1 MTDPANLSTWFEA
14 HADALVLYA
23 RQWLDRGGAEDVVQE
38 VFVRLMAQRREPP
51 NVKAWLYACVRNAA
65 ISEARSVFR
74 RRRREQTAAG
84 RMPGWFNPHPRDVL
98 EADTVQQA
106 VQGLPARQRE
116 VLLLRVWSGMTLNE
130 VAQVTGLA
138 ISTIFDE
145 YRRGLDGVRRVME
158 NTCRAKNEATTRS

>member
-1 MTDPANLSTWFEA
+1 MTDPAPLSTWFEA

-84 RMPGWFNPHPRDVL
+84 QTPAWFSPHPRDVL
-98 EADTVQQA
+98 EAETVQRA
-106 VQGLPARQRE
+106 VQDLPERQRE
-116 VLLLRVWSGMTLNE
+116 ILLLRVWSGMTLNE

-145 YRRGLDGVRRVME
+145 YRRGLDGVRRALE
-158 NTCRAKNEATTRS
+158 STCRVKTEATIRA

>member
-84 RMPGWFNPHPRDVL
+84 RTPGWFNPHPRDVL
-98 EADTVQQA
+98 EADTVQRA
-106 VQGLPARQRE
+106 VQSLPARQRE
-116 VLLLRVWSGMTLNE
+116 ILLLRVWSGMTLNE
-130 VAQVTGLA
+130 VAQVTGMA

-145 YRRGLDGVRRVME
+145 YRRGLDGVRQVME
-158 NTCRAKNEATTRS
+158 STCKAKNEATTRA

>member
-1 MTDPANLSTWFEA
+1 MTDPAHLSTWFEA

-84 RMPGWFNPHPRDVL
+84 RTPGWFNAHPRDVL
-98 EADTVQQA
+98 EADTVQRA
-106 VQGLPARQRE
+106 VQSLPARQRE

-158 NTCRAKNEATTRS
+158 STCKAKNEATTRA

>member
-1 MTDPANLSTWFEA
+1 MTDPAHLATWFEA

-23 RQWLDRGGAEDVVQE
+23 RQWLDRGAAEDVVQE

-84 RMPGWFNPHPRDVL
+84 RVPAWFLAHPRDVL
-98 EADTVQQA
+98 EADTVQRA
-106 VQGLPARQRE
+106 VPGLPPRQRE
-116 VLLLRVWSGMTLNE
+116 VLVLRVWSGMTLNE

-138 ISTIFDE
+138 ISSVFDE
-145 YRRGLDGVRRVME
+145 YRRGVEGVRRVLE
-158 NTCRAKNEATTRS
+158 STCRAKNEATRA

>member
-1 MTDPANLSTWFEA
+1 MTDPANLTVWFEA

-65 ISEARSVFR
+65 ISEARSVSR
-74 RRRREQTAAG
+74 RKRREQTAAG
-84 RMPGWFNPHPRDVL
+84 RAPGWFHPHPRDVL
-98 EADTVQQA
+98 EADTVQRA
-106 VQGLPARQRE
+106 VEALPPRQRE
-116 VLLLRVWSGMTLNE
+116 VLMLRVWSGMTLNE

-145 YRRGLDGVRRVME
+145 YRRGLDGVRGVLER
-158 NTCRAKNEATTRS
+158 TCKAKNQANRA